1 MDGYLRGY
9 YGYKNFGDELLFF
22 GIIKWIFANYTLEKL
37 LVEVEDPQWMHH
49 RVSKNAHLKT
59 TDYHSYQDKIIFIQS
74 KQHKH
79 KWKTHII
86 DFLGMGKYKKIFKFF
101 GGGEVLTDERKF
113 PHDGR
118 NIPLLFGRNVRK
130 GQFVLLGGIAT
141 PHKPRTKFLYK
152 RLFRKA
158 QKIIVR
164 DNISFKIVENYVS
177 LSKTK
182 SISKHGD
189 SSLRSEGQQV
199 ENKIMLHQDFAVDT
213 IHQAF
218 EEGIGESIQ
227 HAKCILINVN
237 GQENTPANREK
248 ILAFCKQYP
257 LHQKIFFPCDMLDDA
272 KQYKS
277 LKHDI
282 PDLIYYN
289 WTEHNINQIL
299 NMFVICDGGIG
310 CRLHFLLPLK
320 LYRKTFEAIPYAEK
334 IEKLILK

>member
-1 MDGYLRGY
+1 MDWYLKWY

-22 GIIKWIFANYTLEKL
+22 WIIKWIFANYSLEKL
-37 LVEVEDPQWMHH
+37 FVETWNKAWMQQRVE
-49 RVSKNAHLKT
+49 KNAKLKT
-59 TDYHSYQDKIIFIQS
+59 TAYEFYQDKIIFVEN
-74 KQHKH
+74 KQHKR
-79 KWKTHII
+79 KRKTHII
-86 DFLGMGKYKKIFKFF
+86 DFLWMGKYKKLFKFF
-101 GGGEVLTDERKF
+101 WWGEVLTDERTF

-118 NIPLLFGRNVRK
+118 NIPLLFSRNVRK
-130 GQFVLLGGIAT
+130 GQFILLWGIAR

-164 DNISFKIVENYVS
+164 DNTSFKTIES
-177 LSKTK
+177 FQSK
-182 SISKHGD
+182 
-189 SSLRSEGQQV
+189 
-199 ENKIMLHQDFAVDT
+199 KIKMDKVLLHQDFAVNI

-218 EEGIGESIQ
+218 EEGIGEPIQ
-227 HAKCILINVN
+227 HAKCILININ
-237 GQENTPANREK
+237 EKENTAANREK

-277 LKHDI
+277 LKQDI

-289 WTEHNINQIL
+289 WTEHSIDQIL
-299 NMFVICDGGIG
+299 NMFAICDWGIG